1 MIFFK
6 TKGRGN
12 NLVLVLQKILVLR
25 SHRVLRYFPNFSHL
39 QCYIFPASPF
49 YMGTAADQALLWE
62 SAKVFLTFQI
72 LTKLGRGGGGGKH
85 FPLVF
90 LASSSS
96 QHLGTAKQMT
106 EKTSPCSCYHTTFAL
121 GVGCFPSQLPG
132 LPTQRVGAASRGA
145 RGRWA
150 QRCPDQAWGAG
161 ACHGIFL
168 TKQMLRSINKHTGF
182 GNWAPA
188 KCRIHQLCSFVK

>member
-1 MIFFK
+1 M
-6 TKGRGN
+6 
-12 NLVLVLQKILVLR
+12 L
-25 SHRVLRYFPNFSHL
+25 YFPSFSLLHGNSSRSSITL
-39 QCYIFPASPF
+39 RVSKSFLNISNS
-49 YMGTAADQALLWE
+49 DQIGA
-62 SAKVFLTFQI
+62 
-72 LTKLGRGGGGGKH
+72 GGGGGGKH